1 LTTTIP
7 RIPNGRK
14 NMSIDDEA
22 TIEKLVKRLRDDVE
36 VDSVDSL
43 ICACGTPL
51 KGWLAVVLR
60 ASR

>member
-1 LTTTIP
+1 
-7 RIPNGRK
+7 
-14 NMSIDDEA
+14 MSIDDEA

-60 ASR
+60 A